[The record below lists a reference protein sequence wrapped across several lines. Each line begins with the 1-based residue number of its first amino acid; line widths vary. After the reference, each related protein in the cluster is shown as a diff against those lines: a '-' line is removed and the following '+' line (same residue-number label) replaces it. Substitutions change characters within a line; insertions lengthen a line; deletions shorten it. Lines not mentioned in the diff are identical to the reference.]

1 MTLTRILV
9 MVQIALGDLA
19 DRVRHHDD
27 ERGATAVEYGLLVA
41 LIAGV
46 IIVTV
51 TALGGKL
58 DGIFSSIKNALP
70 GGS

>member
-1 MTLTRILV
+1 MSIVTRMLI

-19 DRVRHHDD
+19 DRARNQD
-27 ERGATAVEYGLLVA
+27 RGATAVEYGLMVA

-46 IIVTV
+46 IVLAV

-58 DGIFSSIKNALP
+58 NTIFETVKNAMP
-70 GGS
+70 

>member
-1 MTLTRILV
+1 MSIVTRMLV

-19 DRVRHHDD
+19 DRARNQD
-27 ERGATAVEYGLLVA
+27 RGATAVEYGLMVA

-46 IIVTV
+46 IVIAV

-58 DGIFSSIKNALP
+58 NTIFETVKNAMP
-70 GGS
+70 